1 MALTVKALLY
11 GKWFSCEPIE
21 VRRFTIDREDAAS
34 YTALIRKLSRVFDLK
49 GDVNVTY
56 SGMTHVTT

>member
-21 VRRFTIDREDAAS
+21 VRRFTIDQDVAAS
-34 YTALIRKLSRVFDLK
+34 YTALIQKLSQVFSDLK
-49 GDVNVTY
+49 GDVKVTY
-56 SGMTHVTT
+56 SGIIYNI